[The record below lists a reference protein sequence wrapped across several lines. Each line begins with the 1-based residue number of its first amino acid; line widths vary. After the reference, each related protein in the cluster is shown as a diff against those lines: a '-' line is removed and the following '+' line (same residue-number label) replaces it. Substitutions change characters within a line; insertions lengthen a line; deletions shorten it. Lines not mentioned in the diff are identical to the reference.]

1 MSLQKYIMGNGNR
14 ALFVLFSLIL
24 IHVLM
29 SSLPCLH
36 HERKVLLLY
45 RNQGRRLLVSVSSL
59 LSKMLTSQMK
69 PIKTLRKLWRQVSGR
84 LHQVFQTLLRTS
96 SLNSICVEIS
106 ERKRNSFSFSIFA
119 VFPTLDRYNNWI
131 SIQVLVFL

>member
-1 MSLQKYIMGNGNR
+1 MGNGNR

-59 LSKMLTSQMK
+59 LPSESLETS
-69 PIKTLRKLWRQVSGR
+69 LRKAPP
-84 LHQVFQTLLRTS
+84 
-96 SLNSICVEIS
+96 SLSN
-106 ERKRNSFSFSIFA
+106 
-119 VFPTLDRYNNWI
+119 PTQNK
-131 SIQVLVFL
+131 